1 MLKRFPE
8 YTTDYIAGIMSLR
21 KPQKESLE
29 ILAKIVDSVKPD
41 KQSNKQAAL
50 KAVHNSYPTC
60 SDFERDFISLTFAL
74 ATGVGKTR
82 LMGAF
87 IAYLYTN
94 YGIKNFF
101 VTAPNTTIYSKLK
114 QDLGMPHS
122 EKYVLKG
129 LGCFSSTPVII
140 ADEDYRYKNLELFD
154 SDIRIFI
161 FNIDKFN
168 KERAKMRSLSEYLG
182 TSFFGSL
189 ASMNDLVLIM
199 DESHHYRAERGV
211 QSLNELKPILGLE
224 LTVTPYTKSGTK
236 QINFKNVVY
245 EYPLSKAIAD
255 GYTRTPFAVTRQD
268 IQFFNFGEE
277 EIDKVMLNDG
287 ILCHERAKLK
297 LEQYA
302 QNTGKRKVKPFMLI
316 VCKDTAHAEKVQ
328 NYLSSDSFKDGAYKG
343 KIITVHSNQR
353 GSESEENMKFLLE
366 VEKYENPIE
375 IVIHVNMLKEGWDVN
390 NLYTIVPLR
399 QAASK
404 ILREQMVGRGLRLPY
419 GERTG
424 NKEIDM
430 VMLTAHDKFAE
441 LLEEAQKG
449 DSIFKA
455 ENIIKAEDITQENL
469 RYTQVSLQF
478 DEDAELEKAY
488 RITGMQKNEAH
499 AALFKDTRTLIQKT
513 VGTYIRRQTGTDIKL
528 SFSSGQKTEITQTIK
543 KELSSDKDLSA
554 IYTENADPL
563 ASWISETVS
572 DYCETLSSK
581 YIPIP
586 HITVT
591 DSGLPEYH
599 FADFDLDL
607 EPFNHTVT
615 GEDIL
620 IQNLEDQGDRL
631 HIKGSAIDFEA
642 YNPLAEIMNCLCEKS
657 EIDYRRSAAL
667 LQKLVIQVC
676 SHYRNKYSEN
686 GMRNIAMMNKKD
698 IADKIH
704 SQLMKHFYCEEAF
717 LEEKVSLVQPYNLE
731 QAYNYSTASR
741 FFDSYDKDIQSVV
754 FTGIKKGVFEE
765 AKFDSKPELILA
777 RIMEQDQTV
786 QKWLRPA
793 KKEFNLQYNGGKHY
807 EPDFVAETSSCI
819 YLIEVKGEDKQ
830 DTPDVIAKKNRAV
843 RYCKTVS
850 EWIAAHKGKPWKHLF
865 IPSMQISPSSSF
877 TRLAKTYTIET
888 ESTDIYKPEPGHGT
902 QIAAE
907 R

>member
-1 MLKRFPE
+1 MLNRFPE
-8 YTTDYIAGIMSLR
+8 YTADYIAGIMSLR

-29 ILAKIVDSVKPD
+29 ILAEIVHSVKPD
-41 KQSNKQAAL
+41 KQSDQQAAL
-50 KAVHNSYPTC
+50 KTVHTVYPTC
-60 SDFERDFISLTFAL
+60 TDFERDFISLTFAL

-114 QDLGMPHS
+114 QDLGMPHT
-122 EKYVLKG
+122 EKYVFKG
-129 LGCFSSTPVII
+129 LGCFSSPPVII
-140 ADEDYRYKNLELFD
+140 ADEDYRYKNLELFG

-182 TSFFGSL
+182 TSFFESL
-189 ASMNDLVLIM
+189 ASMSDLVLIM
-199 DESHHYRAERGV
+199 DESHHYRAERGA

-224 LTVTPYTKSGTK
+224 LTATPYTKSGTK

-277 EIDKVMLNDG
+277 EIDRLMLNDG

-297 LEQYA
+297 LAQYA

-328 NYLSSDSFKDGAYKG
+328 NYLGSDSFKDGAYKG

-353 GSESEENMKFLLE
+353 GSESEENMKLLLE

-424 NKEIDM
+424 DKEIDM

-469 RYTQVSLQF
+469 RYTQVSLQL

-554 IYTENADPL
+554 IYAENADPL

-599 FADFDLDL
+599 FADFDLDF

-631 HIKGSAIDFEA
+631 HIKGSAIDFDT

-657 EIDYRRSAAL
+657 EIDYRRSATL
-667 LQKLVIQVC
+667 LQKLVTQVC

-686 GMRNIAMMNKKD
+686 GMRNIVMMNKKD

-704 SQLMKHFYCEEAF
+704 SQLMKHFYCEESF
-717 LEEKVSLVQPYNLE
+717 LQEKVSLVQPYNLE

-850 EWIAAHKGKPWKHLF
+850 EWRVPHIKAN
-865 IPSMQISPSSSF
+865 
-877 TRLAKTYTIET
+877 
-888 ESTDIYKPEPGHGT
+888 HGNIFLSH
-902 QIAAE
+902 QY
-907 R
+907 

>member
-1 MLKRFPE
+1 MINRFPE
-8 YTTDYIAGIMSLR
+8 YTADYIAGIMSLR

-29 ILAKIVDSVKPD
+29 ILAEIVHSVKPD
-41 KQSNKQAAL
+41 KQSDQQAAL
-50 KAVHNSYPTC
+50 KTVHTVYPTC
-60 SDFERDFISLTFAL
+60 TDFERDFISLTFAL

-114 QDLGMPHS
+114 QDLGMPHT
-122 EKYVLKG
+122 EKYVFKG
-129 LGCFSSTPVII
+129 LGCFSSPPVII
-140 ADEDYRYKNLELFD
+140 ADEDYRYKNLELFG

-182 TSFFGSL
+182 TSFFESL
-189 ASMNDLVLIM
+189 ASMSDLVLIM
-199 DESHHYRAERGV
+199 DESHHYRAERGA

-224 LTVTPYTKSGTK
+224 LTATPYTKSGTK
-236 QINFKNVVY
+236 QLNFKNVVY

-277 EIDKVMLNDG
+277 EIDRLMLNDG

-297 LEQYA
+297 LAQYA
-302 QNTGKRKVKPFMLI
+302 QNTGKRKVKPFMLV
-316 VCKDTAHAEKVQ
+316 VCKDTVHAEKVQ
-328 NYLSSDSFKDGAYKG
+328 NYLGSDSFKDGAYKG

-353 GSESEENMKFLLE
+353 GSESEENMKLLLE

-424 NKEIDM
+424 DKEIDM

-469 RYTQVSLQF
+469 RYTQVSLQL

-554 IYTENADPL
+554 IYAENADPL

-599 FADFDLDL
+599 FADFDLDF

-631 HIKGSAIDFEA
+631 HIKGSAIYFEA

-657 EIDYRRSAAL
+657 EIDYRRSATL
-667 LQKLVIQVC
+667 LQKLVTQVC

-686 GMRNIAMMNKKD
+686 GMRNIVMMNKKD

-704 SQLMKHFYCEEAF
+704 SQLMKHFYCEESF
-717 LEEKVSLVQPYNLE
+717 LQEKVSLVQPYNLE

-850 EWIAAHKGKPWKHLF
+850 EWSTAHKGKPWKHLF
-865 IPSMQISPSSSF
+865 IPSMQISPSASF
-877 TRLAKTYTIET
+877 SRLAKTYTIET
-888 ESTDIYKPEPGHGT
+888 ESSDIYKTDPGYGT
-902 QIAAE
+902 QIAAD

>member
-1 MLKRFPE
+1 MTNRFPE
-8 YTTDYIAGIMSLR
+8 YTPDYIAGIMSLR

-29 ILAKIVDSVKPD
+29 ILAKIVNSVKPD
-41 KQSNKQAAL
+41 KQSDKQAAL
-50 KAVHNSYPTC
+50 RTVCNYYPTC
-60 SDFERDFISLTFAL
+60 TDFERGFISLTFAL

-114 QDLGMPHS
+114 QDLGMPHT
-122 EKYVLKG
+122 EKYVFKG
-129 LGCFSSTPVII
+129 LGCFSSPPFII
-140 ADEDYRYKNLELFD
+140 ADEDYRYKNLELFG

-182 TSFFGSL
+182 TSFFESL

-199 DESHHYRAERGV
+199 DESHHYRAERGA
-211 QSLNELKPILGLE
+211 QSLNELLPVLGLE
-224 LTVTPYTKSGTK
+224 LTATPYTKSGTK
-236 QINFKNVVY
+236 HINFKNVVY

-268 IQFFNFGEE
+268 IRFFNFGEE
-277 EIDKVMLNDG
+277 EIDRLMLNDG

-297 LEQYA
+297 LEQYT
-302 QNTGKRKVKPFMLI
+302 QNTGKRKVKPFMLV
-316 VCKDTAHAEKVQ
+316 VCKDTAHAEQVQ
-328 NYLSSDSFKDGAYKG
+328 NYLGSSSFKDGAYKG

-353 GSESEENMKFLLE
+353 GSESEENMKLLLE

-424 NKEIDM
+424 DKEIDM
-430 VMLTAHDKFAE
+430 VMLTAHDKFTE

-455 ENIIKAEDITQENL
+455 ENVIKAEDITQESL
-469 RYTQVSLQF
+469 RYTQVSLPF
-478 DEDAELEKAY
+478 DEDEETEKAY
-488 RITGMQKNEAH
+488 RITGMQKNKAH
-499 AALFKDTRTLIQKT
+499 NTLFKNTCRLIQKT
-513 VGTYIRRQTGTDIKL
+513 VRAYIQRQVGTETSL
-528 SFSSGQKTEITQTIK
+528 NFSSSQKAEIMQSIK
-543 KELSSDKDLSA
+543 KELTSDKDLST
-554 IYTENADPL
+554 IYKENTDPL
-563 ASWISETVS
+563 SAWISKTVS
-572 DYCETLSSK
+572 DYCGTISSK

-586 HITVT
+586 RITVT

-599 FADFDLDL
+599 FTDFDLDL
-607 EPFNHTVT
+607 SPFVHTVT

-620 IQNLEDQGDRL
+620 IQNLENQGDRL
-631 HIKGSAIDFEA
+631 HIKGSAIDFDG
-642 YNPLAEIMNCLCEKS
+642 YNPLAEIMRCLCAKS
-657 EIDYRRSAAL
+657 EIDYRRSALL
-667 LQKLVIQVC
+667 LQKLVSQVC
-676 SHYRNKYSEN
+676 LHYKNNYSEN
-686 GMRNIAMMNKKD
+686 GMRNIVMMNKKD

-704 SQLMKHFYCEEAF
+704 AQLMQHFYCEESF
-717 LEEKVSLVQPYNLE
+717 LEEKVSLVLPYNLE
-731 QAYNYSTASR
+731 QAYTYSVSHP
-741 FFDSYDKDIQSVV
+741 FFDSYDTDIQAVL
-754 FTGIKKGVFEE
+754 FIGIKKGVFEE

-777 RIMEQDQTV
+777 RIMEQDKAV

-807 EPDFVAETSSCI
+807 EPDFVAETASCI

-830 DTPDVIAKKNRAV
+830 NSPDVIAKKNRAI

-850 EWIAAHKGKPWKHLF
+850 EWSTAHNGKLWKYLF
-865 IPSMQISPSSSF
+865 IPSMQISPSASF
-877 TRLAKTYTIET
+877 MHLAKTYTVEA
-888 ESTDIYKPEPGHGT
+888 ESTDIYKTDSGYGV

>member
-1 MLKRFPE
+1 MLNRFPE
-8 YTTDYIAGIMSLR
+8 YTADYIAGIMSLR

-29 ILAKIVDSVKPD
+29 ILAEIVHSVKPD
-41 KQSNKQAAL
+41 KQSDQQAAL
-50 KAVHNSYPTC
+50 KTVHTVYPTC
-60 SDFERDFISLTFAL
+60 TDFERDFISLTFAL

-114 QDLGMPHS
+114 QDLGMPHT
-122 EKYVLKG
+122 EKYVFKG
-129 LGCFSSTPVII
+129 LGCFSSPPVII
-140 ADEDYRYKNLELFD
+140 ADEDYRYKNLELFG

-182 TSFFGSL
+182 TSFFESL

-199 DESHHYRAERGV
+199 DESHHYRAERGA

-224 LTVTPYTKSGTK
+224 LTATPYTKSGTK

-277 EIDKVMLNDG
+277 EIDRLMLNDG

-297 LEQYA
+297 LAQYA
-302 QNTGKRKVKPFMLI
+302 QNTGKRKVKPFMLV
-316 VCKDTAHAEKVQ
+316 VCKDTVHAEKVQ
-328 NYLSSDSFKDGAYKG
+328 NYLSSDSFKDGAYNG

-353 GSESEENMKFLLE
+353 GSESEENMKLLLE

-430 VMLTAHDKFAE
+430 VMLTAHDKFTE

-469 RYTQVSLQF
+469 RYTQVSIQF

-543 KELSSDKDLSA
+543 KELSSDKDLST

-599 FADFDLDL
+599 FTDFDLDL
-607 EPFNHTVT
+607 EPFTHTVT

-631 HIKGSAIDFEA
+631 HIKGSAIDFDA

-657 EIDYRRSAAL
+657 EIDYRRSATL
-667 LQKLVIQVC
+667 LQKLVTQVC

-686 GMRNIAMMNKKD
+686 GMRNIVMMNKKD

-704 SQLMKHFYCEEAF
+704 SQLM
-717 LEEKVSLVQPYNLE
+717 
-731 QAYNYSTASR
+731 
-741 FFDSYDKDIQSVV
+741 
-754 FTGIKKGVFEE
+754 
-765 AKFDSKPELILA
+765 
-777 RIMEQDQTV
+777 
-786 QKWLRPA
+786 
-793 KKEFNLQYNGGKHY
+793 
-807 EPDFVAETSSCI
+807 
-819 YLIEVKGEDKQ
+819 
-830 DTPDVIAKKNRAV
+830 
-843 RYCKTVS
+843 
-850 EWIAAHKGKPWKHLF
+850 
-865 IPSMQISPSSSF
+865 
-877 TRLAKTYTIET
+877 
-888 ESTDIYKPEPGHGT
+888 
-902 QIAAE
+902 
-907 R
+907 

>member
-1 MLKRFPE
+1 MINRFPE

-29 ILAKIVDSVKPD
+29 ILAEIVHSVKPD
-41 KQSNKQAAL
+41 KQSDQQAAL
-50 KAVHNSYPTC
+50 KTVHIVYPTC
-60 SDFERDFISLTFAL
+60 TDFERDFISLTFAL

-114 QDLGMPHS
+114 QDLGMPHT
-122 EKYVLKG
+122 EKYVFKG
-129 LGCFSSTPVII
+129 LGCFSSPPVII
-140 ADEDYRYKNLELFD
+140 ADEDYRYKNLELFG

-182 TSFFGSL
+182 TSFFESL
-189 ASMNDLVLIM
+189 ASMSDLVLIM
-199 DESHHYRAERGV
+199 DESHHYRAERGA

-224 LTVTPYTKSGTK
+224 LTATPYTKSGTK
-236 QINFKNVVY
+236 QLNFKNVVY

-277 EIDKVMLNDG
+277 EIDRLMLNDG

-297 LEQYA
+297 LAQYA
-302 QNTGKRKVKPFMLI
+302 QNTGKRKVKPFMLV
-316 VCKDTAHAEKVQ
+316 VCKDTVHAEKVQ
-328 NYLSSDSFKDGAYKG
+328 NYLGSDSFKDGAYKG

-353 GSESEENMKFLLE
+353 GSESEENMKLLLE

-424 NKEIDM
+424 DKEIDM
-430 VMLTAHDKFAE
+430 VMLTAHDKFTE

-449 DSIFKA
+449 DSIFKT

-469 RYTQVSLQF
+469 RYTQVSLQL

-513 VGTYIRRQTGTDIKL
+513 VGTYICRQTGTDIKL
-528 SFSSGQKTEITQTIK
+528 SFSSVQKTEITQTIK
-543 KELSSDKDLSA
+543 RELSSDKDLST

-631 HIKGSAIDFEA
+631 HIKGSAIDFDT

-667 LQKLVIQVC
+667 LQKLVTQVC

-686 GMRNIAMMNKKD
+686 GMRNIVMMNKKD

-704 SQLMKHFYCEEAF
+704 SQLMQHFYCEESF
-717 LEEKVSLVQPYNLE
+717 LEEKVSLIQPYNLE

-793 KKEFNLQYNGGKHY
+793 KKEFDLQYNGGKHY

-850 EWIAAHKGKPWKHLF
+850 EWSTAHKGKPWKHLF
-865 IPSMQISPSSSF
+865 IPSMQISPYRFLVKKFSS
-877 TRLAKTYTIET
+877 R
-888 ESTDIYKPEPGHGT
+888 
-902 QIAAE
+902 
-907 R
+907 

>member
-1 MLKRFPE
+1 
-8 YTTDYIAGIMSLR
+8 
-21 KPQKESLE
+21 
-29 ILAKIVDSVKPD
+29 
-41 KQSNKQAAL
+41 
-50 KAVHNSYPTC
+50 
-60 SDFERDFISLTFAL
+60 
-74 ATGVGKTR
+74 
-82 LMGAF
+82 
-87 IAYLYTN
+87 
-94 YGIKNFF
+94 
-101 VTAPNTTIYSKLK
+101 
-114 QDLGMPHS
+114 
-122 EKYVLKG
+122 
-129 LGCFSSTPVII
+129 
-140 ADEDYRYKNLELFD
+140 
-154 SDIRIFI
+154 
-161 FNIDKFN
+161 
-168 KERAKMRSLSEYLG
+168 
-182 TSFFGSL
+182 
-189 ASMNDLVLIM
+189 
-199 DESHHYRAERGV
+199 
-211 QSLNELKPILGLE
+211 
-224 LTVTPYTKSGTK
+224 
-236 QINFKNVVY
+236 
-245 EYPLSKAIAD
+245 
-255 GYTRTPFAVTRQD
+255 
-268 IQFFNFGEE
+268 
-277 EIDKVMLNDG
+277 MLNDG

-297 LEQYA
+297 LAQYA
-302 QNTGKRKVKPFMLI
+302 QNTGKRKVKPFMLV
-316 VCKDTAHAEKVQ
+316 VCKDTVHAEKVQ

-343 KIITVHSNQR
+343 KIITVHSNQK
-353 GSESEENMKFLLE
+353 GSESEENMKLLLE

-375 IVIHVNMLKEGWDVN
+375 LVIHVNMLKEGWDVN

-469 RYTQVSLQF
+469 RYTQVSIQF

-543 KELSSDKDLSA
+543 RELSSDKDLSA
-554 IYTENADPL
+554 IYTENVDPL

-620 IQNLEDQGDRL
+620 IQNLEDQGDSL
-631 HIKGSAIDFEA
+631 HIKGSAIDFDA

-657 EIDYRRSAAL
+657 EIDYRRSATL
-667 LQKLVIQVC
+667 LQKLVTQVC

-686 GMRNIAMMNKKD
+686 GMRNIVMMNKKD

-704 SQLMKHFYCEEAF
+704 SQLMQHFYCEESF

-777 RIMEQDQTV
+777 RIMEQDQSV

-850 EWIAAHKGKPWKHLF
+850 EWSTAHKGKPWKHLF
-865 IPSMQISPSSSF
+865 IPSMQISPSASF

-888 ESTDIYKPEPGHGT
+888 ESSDSYKTDPGYGT
-902 QIAAE
+902 QIAAD

>member
-1 MLKRFPE
+1 
-8 YTTDYIAGIMSLR
+8 
-21 KPQKESLE
+21 
-29 ILAKIVDSVKPD
+29 
-41 KQSNKQAAL
+41 
-50 KAVHNSYPTC
+50 
-60 SDFERDFISLTFAL
+60 
-74 ATGVGKTR
+74 
-82 LMGAF
+82 
-87 IAYLYTN
+87 
-94 YGIKNFF
+94 
-101 VTAPNTTIYSKLK
+101 
-114 QDLGMPHS
+114 
-122 EKYVLKG
+122 
-129 LGCFSSTPVII
+129 
-140 ADEDYRYKNLELFD
+140 
-154 SDIRIFI
+154 
-161 FNIDKFN
+161 
-168 KERAKMRSLSEYLG
+168 
-182 TSFFGSL
+182 
-189 ASMNDLVLIM
+189 
-199 DESHHYRAERGV
+199 
-211 QSLNELKPILGLE
+211 
-224 LTVTPYTKSGTK
+224 
-236 QINFKNVVY
+236 
-245 EYPLSKAIAD
+245 
-255 GYTRTPFAVTRQD
+255 
-268 IQFFNFGEE
+268 
-277 EIDKVMLNDG
+277 
-287 ILCHERAKLK
+287 
-297 LEQYA
+297 
-302 QNTGKRKVKPFMLI
+302 
-316 VCKDTAHAEKVQ
+316 
-328 NYLSSDSFKDGAYKG
+328 
-343 KIITVHSNQR
+343 
-353 GSESEENMKFLLE
+353 
-366 VEKYENPIE
+366 
-375 IVIHVNMLKEGWDVN
+375 
-390 NLYTIVPLR
+390 
-399 QAASK
+399 
-404 ILREQMVGRGLRLPY
+404 
-419 GERTG
+419 
-424 NKEIDM
+424 
-430 VMLTAHDKFAE
+430 MLTAHDKFAE

-469 RYTQVSLQF
+469 RYTQVSLQL

-488 RITGMQKNEAH
+488 RITGLQKNEAH

-543 KELSSDKDLSA
+543 KELSSDEDLSA

-572 DYCETLSSK
+572 DYCETISSK

-607 EPFNHTVT
+607 EPFTHTVT

-631 HIKGSAIDFEA
+631 HIKGSAIDFDA

-667 LQKLVIQVC
+667 LQKLVTQVC

-686 GMRNIAMMNKKD
+686 GMRNIVMMNKKD

-704 SQLMKHFYCEEAF
+704 SQLMQHFYCEESF

-793 KKEFNLQYNGGKHY
+793 KKEFDLQYNGGKHY

-850 EWIAAHKGKPWKHLF
+850 EWSTAHKGKPWKHLF
-865 IPSMQISPSSSF
+865 IPSMQISPSASF

-888 ESTDIYKPEPGHGT
+888 ESSDIYKTDSGYGT
-902 QIAAE
+902 QIAAD